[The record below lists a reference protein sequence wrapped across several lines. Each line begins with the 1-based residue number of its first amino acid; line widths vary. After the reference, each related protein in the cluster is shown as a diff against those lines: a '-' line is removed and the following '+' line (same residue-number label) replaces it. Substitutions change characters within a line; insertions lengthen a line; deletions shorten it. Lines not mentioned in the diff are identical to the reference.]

1 MYLVGLHVYY
11 KMIHGPH
18 NIKFNVHE
26 RLDTLLPLMME
37 TEQVSEIFEIYSQIM
52 RLVAQG
58 HCITLN

>member
-1 MYLVGLHVYY
+1 
-11 KMIHGPH
+11 MIHGPH

-37 TEQVSEIFEIYSQIM
+37 TGQVSEIFEIYSQIM